1 MAEELVKPG
10 EKQLEEIRGYLFDL
24 LDNLNDISVKH
35 EKILVSK
42 GIMPKLAVLLGM
54 ITMQRYQID
63 LVMKYYWKQLEEII
77 NSMSQLQEL
86 QGELKDIMEDV
97 QKIKEL
103 ASLAGL
109 QI

>member
-1 MAEELVKPG
+1 MAEELMKPG

-35 EKILVSK
+35 EKLLASK

-54 ITMQRYQID
+54 ITMQRYQIE
-63 LVMKYYWKQLEEII
+63 LVMKYYWKQLEETI
-77 NSMSQLQEL
+77 NSMSQLQEI
-86 QGELKDIMEDV
+86 QGELGDVLQDV

>member
-10 EKQLEEIRGYLFDL
+10 EKQLVEIRGYLFDL

-42 GIMPKLAVLLGM
+42 GIMPRLAVLLGM
-54 ITMQRYQID
+54 ITMQRYQVD

-86 QGELKDIMEDV
+86 QGELKYIMEDV